1 MDIKIQIAKGSSRF
15 EKVWKNCDI
24 MWSELVKELSTTTRT
39 HETIGEYFNMP
50 KKQQDSIKDIGGF
63 VGGYLENGRRGT
75 NSVVYRSLITLDID
89 NIPQNVSILDI
100 VEIAYNGIEYAIY
113 STHKHTPDKHR
124 LRLVLP
130 INRKVTPEEY
140 EAIAR
145 KVANTIG
152 IDYFDDTTYQ
162 ASRLMYYPSTAKD
175 GEYIF
180 YHGEGEILNADEVL
194 NSYSNWKDVS
204 TWYTSS
210 RIDKVIQK
218 SKKKQENPRDKK
230 GLVGAFCRCYDVPSA
245 IDRFLSDIYVPC
257 INGRYSYVKG
267 STSGGLVIYENGDF
281 AYSNHATDI
290 ASGQLCNAFDLVR
303 LHKFHDLDIDAEPN
317 TPVSKLPSYLK
328 MCEFA
333 QNDDNVKALMLK
345 EKDKEIEQ
353 DFKNVSVP
361 QGIPQAEDNLEI
373 LNRLTRNS
381 KTGDCENTIDN
392 VKIVLQG
399 DKKYRGRVAL
409 DEFAGRIKLDKKS
422 NWTDRDDSFLR
433 WYLEKK
439 YGITKRNAIDDG
451 LMIIATENKYH
462 PVREYFNSLKWDRKP
477 RIDEFFINFLGCKN
491 NAYTRAVT
499 RTMFLSL
506 VARIFINGCKVDT
519 MIVLV
524 GEQGIGKSTILRKL
538 MPNEDWFS
546 DSLANIQSKDAY
558 EQLLEKSLIE
568 IGELS
573 AMKKSDVENTKLFI
587 SKQSDNYR
595 KAYGH
600 HAENVKRQCIFVGT
614 TNTQAF
620 LKDSTGNRRF
630 YPLDCNKGKITK
642 SIWADFTPEYRNQ
655 LWAEA
660 VEEFN
665 NGEKWYIEDKTII
678 NKATEVQNAHFDESP
693 MQADIENYL
702 NTLLPENWETLDLNQ
717 RRTFLHGGDFEG
729 VSASKGTI
737 KRDTVCI
744 KEIWCECFNH
754 ETTEKIQ
761 RADQLDIANVLIRL
775 GWHNRGDRKRSKLYG
790 QQRYFIL
797 GDQ

>member
-1 MDIKIQIAKGSSRF
+1 MLIKIAKGSNRF
-15 EKVWKNCDI
+15 EKFWKNSQID
-24 MWSELVKELSTTTRT
+24 WFDFVKELSQTTRT
-39 HETIGEYFNMP
+39 RETIGEFMNM
-50 KKQQDSIKDIGGF
+50 KKSEQDNIKDVGGF
-63 VGGYLENGRRGT
+63 VCGYLENGKRGT
-75 NSVVYRSLITLDID
+75 DSVKSRSVVTLDGD
-89 NIPQNVSILDI
+89 FAPTNFLDI
-100 VEIAYNGIEYAIY
+100 VDLTYNGIEYCIY
-113 STHKHTPDKHR
+113 STHKHTPEKPR
-124 LRLVLP
+124 LRVLFP
-130 INRKVTPEEY
+130 LNRDVTPEEY

-145 KVANTIG
+145 KIAHDIG
-152 IDYFDDTTYQ
+152 IEYFDDTTYQ

-180 YHGEGEILNADEVL
+180 RHGKGEILNADEIL
-194 NSYSNWKDVS
+194 KTYTNWQDVS

-210 RIDKVIQK
+210 RVDKCIQK
-218 SKKKQENPRDKK
+218 SKKKQENPREKK
-230 GLVGAFCRCYDVPSA
+230 GIIGAFCRCYDVPSA
-245 IDRFLSDIYVPC
+245 IDKFLGEVYEPC
-257 INGRYSYVKG
+257 LNSANVRYTYKLG
-267 STSGGLVIYENGDF
+267 STSGGVVIYENGNF

-303 LHKFHDLDIDAEPN
+303 LHKFHDLDLEAEPN

-333 QNDDNVKALMLK
+333 QNDNNVKTLILK

-353 DFKNVSVP
+353 DFKDLSSLQV
-361 QGIPQAEDNLEI
+361 EDNLEI
-373 LNRLTRNS
+373 LNRLTINS

-392 VKIVLQG
+392 VKIILQG
-399 DKKYRGRVAL
+399 DKKYRRRVAL
-409 DEFAGRIKLDKKS
+409 DEFAGRIKMDRKT
-422 NWTDRDDSFLR
+422 NWTDKDDSFLR

-462 PVREYFNSLKWDRKP
+462 PVQDYFNSLTWDGNP
-477 RIDEFFINFLGCKN
+477 RIDAFFIQFLGCKD

-506 VARIFINGCKVDT
+506 VARIFQSGCKVDT
-519 MIVLV
+519 MVVLV
-524 GEQGIGKSTILRKL
+524 GEQGLGKSTILRKL

-630 YPLDCNKGKITK
+630 YPLDCRKLHITM
-642 SIWADFTPEYRNQ
+642 SIWQDFDENYRNQ
-655 LWAEA
+655 LWGEA
-660 VEEFN
+660 VERFN
-665 NGEKWYIEDKTII
+665 NGEKWYIEDKSIL

-693 MQADIENYL
+693 LQADIENYL
-702 NTLLPENWETLDLNQ
+702 NALLPENWNSLDLNQ
-717 RRTFLHGGDFEG
+717 RRTFLHGGDFQA
-729 VSASKGTI
+729 VSKAMGTI

-754 ETTEKIQ
+754 ELTEKIP
-761 RADQLDIANVLIRL
+761 RGDQLDISNVLTRL
-775 GWHNRGDRKRSKLYG
+775 GWKTQDKKARTHLYG
-790 QQRYFIL
+790 VQRVYVANN
-797 GDQ
+797 

>member
-1 MDIKIQIAKGSSRF
+1 MLIKIAKGSNRF
-15 EKVWKNCDI
+15 EKYWKNLQIEWLDF
-24 MWSELVKELSTTTRT
+24 VKELSQTTRT
-39 HETIGEYFNMP
+39 RETIGEFMNM
-50 KKQQDSIKDIGGF
+50 KKSEQDNIKDVGGF
-63 VGGYLENGRRGT
+63 VCGYLENGKRGT
-75 NSVVYRSLITLDID
+75 DSVKSRSVVTLDGDFAPTNFI
-89 NIPQNVSILDI
+89 DI
-100 VEIAYNGIEYAIY
+100 VELLYNGIEYCIY
-113 STHKHTPDKHR
+113 STHKHTPEKPR
-124 LRLVLP
+124 LRVLFP
-130 INRKVTPEEY
+130 LNRDVTPEEY

-145 KVANTIG
+145 KIAHDIG
-152 IDYFDDTTYQ
+152 IEYFDDTTYQ

-180 YHGEGEILNADEVL
+180 RHGEGEILNADEIL
-194 NSYSNWKDVS
+194 KTYTNWQDVS

-210 RIDKVIQK
+210 RVDKVTQK
-218 SKKKQENPRDKK
+218 SKKKQGNPREKK
-230 GLVGAFCRCYDVPSA
+230 GIIGAFCRCYDVPSA
-245 IDRFLSDIYVPC
+245 IDKFLGEVYEPC
-257 INGRYSYVKG
+257 LNSANVRYTYKLG
-267 STSGGLVIYENGDF
+267 STSAGVVIYGNGDF

-303 LHKFHDLDIDAEPN
+303 LHLFHDLDEDADPN
-317 TPVSKLPSYLK
+317 TPVAKLPSYLK

-333 QNDDNVKALMLK
+333 QNDNNVKTLILK

-353 DFKNVSVP
+353 DFKKVTIQQN
-361 QGIPQAEDNLEI
+361 IPQVEDNLEI
-373 LNRLTRNS
+373 LNKLTRNS
-381 KTGDCENTIDN
+381 KTGYCENTIDN
-392 VKIVLQG
+392 VKLVLQG

-409 DEFAGRIKLDKKS
+409 DEFAGRIKMDRKT
-422 NWTDRDDSFLR
+422 NWTDKDDSFLR

-439 YGITKRNAIDDG
+439 YGITKRTAIDDG

-462 PVREYFNSLKWDRKP
+462 PVQDYFNSLTWDGNP
-477 RIDEFFINFLGCKN
+477 RIDAFFIQFLGCKD

-506 VARIFINGCKVDT
+506 VARIFQSGCKVDT
-519 MIVLV
+519 MVVLV
-524 GEQGIGKSTILRKL
+524 GEQGLGKSTILRKL

-614 TNTQAF
+614 TNTQTF

-630 YPLDCNKGKITK
+630 YPVDCRKSHITK
-642 SIWADFTPEYRNQ
+642 SIWGDFDENYRNQ

-660 VEEFN
+660 VESFKS
-665 NGEKWYIEDKTII
+665 GEKWYIKDKSILD
-678 NKATEVQNAHFDESP
+678 KATEVQNAHFDESP
-693 MQADIENYL
+693 LQADIENYL
-702 NTLLPENWETLDLNQ
+702 NTLLPENWNSFDLNQ
-717 RRTFLHGGDFEG
+717 RRTFLHGGDFAN
-729 VSASKGTI
+729 VSSNSGAI
-737 KRDTVCI
+737 KRDMVCI

-754 ETTEKIQ
+754 ELTEKIP
-761 RADQLDIANVLIRL
+761 RGDQLDISNVLTRL
-775 GWHNRGDRKRSKLYG
+775 GWVRKYPKKLHLYG
-790 QQRYFIL
+790 NQKIFERNQ
-797 GDQ
+797 

>member
-1 MDIKIQIAKGSSRF
+1 MKIKIARGKNRF
-15 EKVWKNCDI
+15 EKFWKNSEI
-24 MWSELVKELSTTTRT
+24 EWSDLVKELSETTRT
-39 HETIGEYFNMP
+39 RETFGEFMNM
-50 KKQQDSIKDIGGF
+50 KKSEQDNIKDVGGF
-63 VGGYLENGRRGT
+63 VCGYLENGKRGT
-75 NSVVYRSLITLDID
+75 TSVKSRSVVTLDGD
-89 NIPQNVSILDI
+89 FAPTNFLDI
-100 VEIAYNGIEYAIY
+100 VELSYGGIEYCIY
-113 STHKHTPDKHR
+113 STHKHTPEKPR
-124 LRLVLP
+124 LRVLFP
-130 INRKVTPEEY
+130 LNRDVTPEEY

-145 KVANTIG
+145 KIAHDIG

-162 ASRLMYYPSTAKD
+162 ASRLMYYPSTSKD

-180 YHGEGEILNADEVL
+180 YHGEGEILNADDIL
-194 NSYSNWKDVS
+194 KSYTNWQDVS

-210 RIDKVIQK
+210 RTDKCIQK
-218 SKKKQENPRDKK
+218 TKKKQENPREKK
-230 GLVGAFCRCYDVPSA
+230 GIIGAFCRCYDIPSA
-245 IDRFLSDIYVPC
+245 IDRFLSDIYEPC
-257 INGRYSYVKG
+257 TNGRYTYKNG
-267 STSGGLVIYENGDF
+267 STSGGLVLYENGDF

-290 ASGQLCNAFDLVR
+290 ANGQLCNAFDLVR
-303 LHKFHDLDIDAEPN
+303 LHKFHDLDEDAEPN

-333 QNDDNVKALMLK
+333 QNDSEIKTLILK
-345 EKDKEIEQ
+345 EKSKEIEQ
-353 DFKNVSVP
+353 DFKNLPIS
-361 QGIPQAEDNLEI
+361 QDIPQVDDNLEI

-392 VKIVLQG
+392 VKLILQG
-399 DKKYRGRVAL
+399 DKQYRGRVAL
-409 DEFAGRIKLDKKS
+409 DEFAGRIKLDRKS
-422 NWTDRDDSFLR
+422 NWTDKDDSFLR

-439 YGITKRNAIDDG
+439 YGITKRTAIDDG

-462 PVREYFNSLKWDRKP
+462 PVQNYFNSLKWDGNP
-477 RIDEFFINFLGCKN
+477 RIDEFFINFLGCKDN
-491 NAYTRAVT
+491 SYTRAVT

-506 VARIFINGCKVDT
+506 VARIFQNGCKVDT
-519 MIVLV
+519 MVVLV

-538 MPNEDWFS
+538 LPNEDWFS
-546 DSLANIQSKDAY
+546 DSLTNIQSKDAY

-630 YPLDCNKGKITK
+630 YPLDCRKSHITM
-642 SIWADFTPEYRNQ
+642 SIWQNFDENYRNQ

-660 VEEFN
+660 VESFK
-665 NGEKWYIEDKTII
+665 NGEKWYIEDKSIL
-678 NKATEVQNAHFDESP
+678 NKATEIQNAHFDESP
-693 MQADIENYL
+693 LQADIENYL
-702 NTLLPENWETLDLNQ
+702 NTLLPENWNSLDLNQ
-717 RRTFLHGGDFEG
+717 RRTFLHGGDFAT
-729 VSASKGTI
+729 VSNAVGTI

-754 ETTEKIQ
+754 ELTEKIT
-761 RADQLDIANVLIRL
+761 RGDQLDISNVLTRL
-775 GWHNRGDRKRSKLYG
+775 GWKTQDKKARTHLYG
-790 QQRYFIL
+790 VQRVYVA
-797 GDQ
+797 DN